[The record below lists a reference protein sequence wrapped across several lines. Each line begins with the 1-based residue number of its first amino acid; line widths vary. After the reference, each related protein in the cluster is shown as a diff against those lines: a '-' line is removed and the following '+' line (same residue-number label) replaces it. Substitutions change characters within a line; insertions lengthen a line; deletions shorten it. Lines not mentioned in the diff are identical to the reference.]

1 MSHMVSGVGGRVLCQ
16 GKYEQGLGVG
26 WTGLK
31 YEYRRFAHGRSV
43 ALVPR
48 GSVAGFNGLRPAADL
63 FPFLVRACAYAF
75 VCEVL
80 DVARE
85 KIL

>member
-1 MSHMVSGVGGRVLCQ
+1 MSQASWVGGL
-16 GKYEQGLGVG
+16 L
-26 WTGLK
+26 L
-31 YEYRRFAHGRSV
+31 
-43 ALVPR
+43 LLLLLL
-48 GSVAGFNGLRPAADL
+48 FNGLRPAADL